1 MRRITMSMEKLKSII
16 PDYGRDI
23 RLNLDSVLAEE
34 TAPGLDQGQIWA
46 VALACAYSL
55 GSKDL
60 VEAVLGDGQ
69 SHLDDA
75 TREAA
80 RGAATIM
87 AMNNVYYR
95 AMHLMEDDELK
106 ALPAKLR
113 MNFIGKPGID
123 KVNFELMSFA
133 ISALAGCGQCLS
145 SHLNEIRKA
154 GVSSQGAQSALRI
167 ASVFQATDRVLKII
181 DSQA

>member
-60 VEAVLGDGQ
+60 VEAGGKLVIESTANQD
-69 SHLDDA
+69 SP
-75 TREAA
+75 
-80 RGAATIM
+80 
-87 AMNNVYYR
+87 
-95 AMHLMEDDELK
+95 LME
-106 ALPAKLR
+106 
-113 MNFIGKPGID
+113 GKRPILGID
-123 KVNFELMSFA
+123 VWEHAYYLKYQNKRADFVAEFWKIANWNDVSARFA
-133 ISALAGCGQCLS
+133 DAA
-145 SHLNEIRKA
+145 K
-154 GVSSQGAQSALRI
+154 
-167 ASVFQATDRVLKII
+167 
-181 DSQA
+181 

>member
-1 MRRITMSMEKLKSII
+1 MSIEEIKAII

-80 RGAATIM
+80 RGAGLHSTAVTLVGSVVVCAQI
-87 AMNNVYYR
+87 AIVQIVR
-95 AMHLMEDDELK
+95 VCDAIVK
-106 ALPAKLR
+106 GGIAL
-113 MNFIGKPGID
+113 
-123 KVNFELMSFA
+123 VW
-133 ISALAGCGQCLS
+133 
-145 SHLNEIRKA
+145 
-154 GVSSQGAQSALRI
+154 
-167 ASVFQATDRVLKII
+167 
-181 DSQA
+181 